1 MAKSMGTSAGK
12 IALVT
17 GASSGI
23 GLLSAVEL
31 ARRGMTVVATM
42 RNPERRGRLEDA
54 ARAAGV
60 LERMDV
66 RQLDVT
72 DFDAIPGVFEKV
84 AADHK
89 RIDVLLNNA
98 GFAVGGFAED
108 IQMSELRHQ
117 FETNFF
123 GNVAT
128 TKAALPIMR
137 RQRAGHIL
145 TVTSIGG
152 RIGQPVVSSYTASK
166 FALEGWTESLR
177 LECAP
182 LGIKVVLIEPGA
194 FATDIWE
201 RNSELGANVTQ
212 ADSPNYAR
220 AQRFQKEVIKQ
231 IPQAD
236 ATEVATLIADAAE
249 DPNPRLRYM
258 IGKDAKIQWAMR
270 TILPWKWYERILVN
284 YLKLRD

>member
-1 MAKSMGTSAGK
+1 MANQSTGK

-23 GLLSAVEL
+23 GLVSAVEL

-42 RNPERRGRLEDA
+42 RNPERRDRLMA
-54 ARAAGV
+54 AAQNAGV
-60 LERMDV
+60 AERMDV
-66 RQLDVT
+66 RQLNVT

-84 AADHK
+84 AADHG

-108 IQMSELRHQ
+108 MLLSEIRHQ

-128 TKAALPIMR
+128 SKAAIPIMR
-137 RQRAGHIL
+137 RQGSGHII

-152 RIGQPVVSSYTASK
+152 LIGQPVVSSYVASK

-177 LECAP
+177 LECAA
-182 LGIKVVLIEPGA
+182 LGIKVALIEPGA
-194 FATDIWE
+194 FQTDIWE
-201 RNSELGANVTQ
+201 RNSQLGENTTKPE
-212 ADSPNYAR
+212 SPNYER
-220 AQRFQKEVIKQ
+220 SRRFQREIMKT
-231 IPQAD
+231 IPKRNAQ
-236 ATEVATLIADAAE
+236 EVADLIADVAE
-249 DPNPRLRYM
+249 NPNPRLRYM
-258 IGKDAKIQWAMR
+258 IGQDAKMQHFMR
-270 TILPWKWYERILVN
+270 TLLPWHWYERLMVK
-284 YLKLRD
+284 YLKLG